1 MDKDFLEQMKEKLE
15 KEKKAVESEL
25 AKFANR
31 DEKLKGDWDS
41 KFPESNSGSSG
52 SQILEE
58 EADEVE
64 EYVTRLPIEHSL
76 ELRLKDIN
84 AALERIKKG
93 TYGICEKCSKE
104 IDKERLE
111 VYPAAPYCAKCGK

>member
-1 MDKDFLEQMKEKLE
+1 MDKDFLEQMKKKLQKE
-15 KEKKAVESEL
+15 KETIEGEL
-25 AKFANR
+25 AKFADK

-41 KFPESNSGSSG
+41 KFPASNSGSFG

-76 ELRLKDIN
+76 ELRLKDIGV
-84 AALERIKKG
+84 ALERIKKG
-93 TYGICEKCSKE
+93 KYGICERCGKE

-111 VYPAAPYCAKCGK
+111 VYPAAFNCAKCGK